1 MWNRME
7 LREKKSR
14 KTIFFYLFFYLFYS
28 LFRKNWIQKFVKC
41 IKINNFLLDIFQK
54 KVISKELFY
63 D

>member
-28 LFRKNWIQKFVKC
+28 LFRKNWIRKFVKY
-41 IKINNFLLDIFQK
+41 IKMNNFLLDIFQK
-54 KVISKELFY
+54 KVISKKLFY